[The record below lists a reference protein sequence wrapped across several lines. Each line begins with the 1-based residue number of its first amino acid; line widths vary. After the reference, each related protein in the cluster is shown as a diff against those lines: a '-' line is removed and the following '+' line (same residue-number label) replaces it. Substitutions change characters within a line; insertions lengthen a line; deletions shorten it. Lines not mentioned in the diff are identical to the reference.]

1 VATIAF
7 LMIAGSEPSIAVSLQ
22 EIPAEVKSC
31 KAMSAW
37 HLAKALGV
45 KLKALFEEP
54 VRAGKRSG

>member
-1 VATIAF
+1 
-7 LMIAGSEPSIAVSLQ
+7 MIAGSEPSIAVSLQ